1 MAQCN
6 SFLLFLIILTAF
18 LTSGQLSLFPRKLFL
33 CISIEHRIFSS
44 FTGRKHTHSLHRKID
59 PNKFFCRSFFCCL
72 FFTAKQKTGKIFSGW
87 LPADCHRFQFPFF
100 WYRTVK
106 LHSDSRHLRQFQIF
120 SFQKDI
126 SIHYVCCIRFS
137 WWLLWF
143 ETWKSC
149 RWFTKKLMECAFQMQ
164 LYIC

>member
-1 MAQCN
+1 MYTFSKMKSSCHPFQIQIFHAYCIEALSKTGTEFMLKVFSLISDLFMAQCN
-6 SFLLFLIILTAF
+6 SFLLLLIILTAF

-33 CISIEHRIFSS
+33 CIPIEHRIFSS

-72 FFTAKQKTGKIFSGW
+72 VFTAKQKTGK
-87 LPADCHRFQFPFF
+87 
-100 WYRTVK
+100 
-106 LHSDSRHLRQFQIF
+106 IF

-137 WWLLWF
+137 
-143 ETWKSC
+143 
-149 RWFTKKLMECAFQMQ
+149 
-164 LYIC
+164 